1 MLKTFYLIF
10 GVALSLGAC
19 YLGYR
24 RMAGIDGENT
34 SFAIA
39 LCLIVGILCF
49 IMYAFVD
56 KLLNRE

>member
-24 RMAGIDGENT
+24 RMAGIDGEWLFGDAVT
-34 SFAIA
+34 HRRTQTVTE
-39 LCLIVGILCF
+39 VGGTH
-49 IMYAFVD
+49 VPTD
-56 KLLNRE
+56 P